1 MNLSKCSDFRSRILS
16 KTEPI
21 YRDMVAGIALL
32 KTGSQNHV
40 PNAHNEQIYG
50 CIVNLDMETSTPLTE
65 LYIPDCLIT

>member
-1 MNLSKCSDFRSRILS
+1 
-16 KTEPI
+16 
-21 YRDMVAGIALL
+21 MVAGIALL